1 MQSLLLALLDSHLE
15 NREDSLSWES
25 ETYLLWKVWWIPS
38 KQIAFLLQLFV
49 FISAI
54 VSSFSIMHVIQSRK
68 QRMHTHIIVHL
79 YFCNTG
85 FSLGHGLLIHDHL
98 GAMLIAYDLT
108 GGAEVEWDAD
118 QTLPRERGLEIL
130 NSPAAVLSIGDCSWS
145 SVSSL
150 MLVAVLYC
158 CSHCGTT
165 GGSFHNGGYSNCL
178 LLKKTAPQWHPRL
191 TCSSPRR

>member
-1 MQSLLLALLDSHLE
+1 MV
-15 NREDSLSWES
+15 SWYM
-25 ETYLLWKVWWIPS
+25 TY
-38 KQIAFLLQLFV
+38 
-49 FISAI
+49 
-54 VSSFSIMHVIQSRK
+54 
-68 QRMHTHIIVHL
+68 
-79 YFCNTG
+79 
-85 FSLGHGLLIHDHL
+85 DHL
-98 GAMLIAYDLT
+98 GAMLIVYNLT

-178 LLKKTAPQWHPRL
+178 LLKKPAPQWHPRWI
-191 TCSSPRR
+191 CSSPKRYACCQNAWMTLQMSSKSHMPKESFQRSTFCGYQRQPTTPFTQPASIATMYLLE